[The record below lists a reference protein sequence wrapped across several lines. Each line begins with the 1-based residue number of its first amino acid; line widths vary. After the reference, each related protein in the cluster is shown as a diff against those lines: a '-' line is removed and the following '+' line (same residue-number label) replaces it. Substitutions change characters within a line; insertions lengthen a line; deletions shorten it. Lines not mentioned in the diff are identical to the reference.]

1 KSRPFHLCSRYS
13 TYIELI
19 DLFSSYCS
27 FILLNSFLGGHQ
39 LCFTYGCFDS
49 SGIFL
54 TVTLNDD
61 EVCYA
66 DFKNNILV
74 WDSKLATA
82 VEYEWAYKY
91 AEVCQVQCKKDIYR
105 WKVDPDVRRTTD
117 RPEIIIY
124 LRNELCED
132 EENTLVCFINK
143 FYPPALNISWTKNNK
158 EVAVEDPFFK
168 IVSNSDGTFHVF
180 SYLNFVPKQG
190 DIYSCTV
197 KHEALEEPETRTWD
211 VETEERSMGPTVFC
225 ISGLILGIL
234 GIAAGIFFFVK

>member
-1 KSRPFHLCSRYS
+1 MNVY
-13 TYIELI
+13 
-19 DLFSSYCS
+19 
-27 FILLNSFLGGHQ
+27 SFLLTLFLSFESPGHFTCAAGGHQ